1 MVPMMSVYRVTRL
14 AQLRSRIEA
23 SRVCPGSSSAPQG
36 VCTWMMGAG
45 AIGALI
51 GLFVFWPLALLG
63 ATVLVVGFVVA
74 LVEAV
79 MDV

>member
-1 MVPMMSVYRVTRL
+1 MAPMLSVYRVARL
-14 AQLRSRIEA
+14 ARLRSRIEA

-45 AIGALI
+45 AIGTVI

-74 LVEAV
+74 LVEAA

>member
-1 MVPMMSVYRVTRL
+1 MVPMISRYRVARL

-23 SRVCPGSSSAPQG
+23 SRICPGSSSAPQG

-45 AIGALI
+45 AMGALI
-51 GLFVFWPLALLG
+51 GLFVFWPPALLS

-74 LVEAV
+74 LVAAA

>member
-1 MVPMMSVYRVTRL
+1 
-14 AQLRSRIEA
+14 
-23 SRVCPGSSSAPQG
+23 
-36 VCTWMMGAG
+36 MMGAG

-63 ATVLVVGFVVA
+63 ATVLVAGLVVA

-79 MDV
+79 MDA